1 MRLTNYTD
9 YALRSLVFL
18 GLRRGESVTIPDIA
32 VAFDISENHL
42 RKVIRSLSQ
51 AGLVETTRGRN
62 GGLRLG
68 KAPEQIR
75 IGSVVRMMEEDFSLV
90 HCMGSGFC
98 RIQGVCRLQGFFIE
112 ALEAWFT
119 VLDGYTLA
127 DALKNPSG
135 MIRRLGLKTA
145 ATA

>member
-9 YALRSLVFL
+9 YALRSLVYL
-18 GLRRGESVTIPDIA
+18 GLRRGENVTIPDIA
-32 VAFDISENHL
+32 AAFDISENHL

-68 KAPEQIR
+68 REPDKIR
-75 IGSVVRMMEEDFSLV
+75 IGAVVRHMEEDFALV

-112 ALEAWFT
+112 ALESWFT

-135 MIRRLGLKTA
+135 MTRRLGLSSEA
-145 ATA
+145 AA